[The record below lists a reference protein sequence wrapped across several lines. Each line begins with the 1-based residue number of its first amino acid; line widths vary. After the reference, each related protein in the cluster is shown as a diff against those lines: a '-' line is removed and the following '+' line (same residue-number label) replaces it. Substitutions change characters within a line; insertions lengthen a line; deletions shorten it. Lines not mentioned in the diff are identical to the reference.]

1 MENTILKHHYLMIK
15 PRRRHSQSQMS
26 ENRVIPPEQEKGKR
40 PLYMQTYM
48 LSIDV
53 TYIWLLISSSIVYS
67 GTHLSCTPLQHLFN
81 FIFSFFE
88 PSLIWLAA
96 PHKQAWTVSRRGFC
110 VRSQNHV
117 TERTILGISPLRDV
131 TQSLEWGKKS
141 QIGTIFTYSEPDL
154 SHTRRWFLSIP
165 SCQTPASLMW

>member
-40 PLYMQTYM
+40 TLYMQTYM
-48 LSIDV
+48 LSIDI

-67 GTHLSCTPLQHLFN
+67 GTRLSYTPLQLR
-81 FIFSFFE
+81 ISLALV
-88 PSLIWLAA
+88 PLSLIWLAA

-110 VRSQNHV
+110 VHSQNHV
-117 TERTILGISPLRDV
+117 TERTILGISPLCDV
-131 TQSLEWGKKS
+131 TQSLEWKKKVWEGLFS
-141 QIGTIFTYSEPDL
+141 LTLSPIFLIHAGDS
-154 SHTRRWFLSIP
+154 SVFH
-165 SCQTPASLMW
+165 PARLQPV